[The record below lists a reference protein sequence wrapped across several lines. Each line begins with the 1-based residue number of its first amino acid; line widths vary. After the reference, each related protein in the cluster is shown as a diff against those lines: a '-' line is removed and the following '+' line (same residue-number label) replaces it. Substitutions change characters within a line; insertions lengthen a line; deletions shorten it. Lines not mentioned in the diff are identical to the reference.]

1 MKPNKWD
8 YTYLIDQLSNSM
20 EFYSSKDDF
29 VHTISNETLFTPE
42 LLAKIWDNWL
52 LLDGKTAF
60 DNSYEDWQIFI
71 TNISKN
77 EPKDNIN

>member
-42 LLAKIWDNWL
+42 LLAKNMGQL
-52 LLDGKTAF
+52 A
-60 DNSYEDWQIFI
+60 I
-71 TNISKN
+71 T
-77 EPKDNIN
+77 